1 MIRWSALGW
10 AGPSITPGSGHRTP
24 PVPAPAP
31 CQMAVTHTSPA
42 SSLLTTLHHPAPL
55 CHQYTASHLPSF
67 CHKNASNSM
76 CVFLPVCT
84 VKTVLPFPLRGRLYS
99 FSWGKY
105 YLFEMEK
112 PSFPTSSILIWESSP
127 FLHWRGP
134 FSQLGEH
141 RPLFNGMLDIFSR
154 RNTVLL
160 TIDLNRKEFH
170 YQKSYQLL

>member
-1 MIRWSALGW
+1 MFAVWTTNNINRMSINILFYFMSCECAIWRSLTEYAMPGLPGW
-10 AGPSITPGSGHRTP
+10 PINIFIPLLKYLDMSR
-24 PVPAPAP
+24 
-31 CQMAVTHTSPA
+31 
-42 SSLLTTLHHPAPL
+42 SSRNTMLDL
-55 CHQYTASHLPSF
+55 
-67 CHKNASNSM
+67 
-76 CVFLPVCT
+76 T
-84 VKTVLPFPLRGRLYS
+84 VKTVPPFPLGGRLYS
-99 FSWGKY
+99 FYWGKN

-127 FLHWRGP
+127 FLRWRGP